1 MKLKSVLLEELS
13 WREIGEAM
21 EGGCRTVLVC
31 AASNEQHGP
40 HLAENTDYI
49 FGLEMC
55 RAVAEK
61 MGDALVAPV
70 IRPGLSQHHMRH
82 PGSLTLRP
90 ETFRMLVEDYV
101 DCYVRH
107 GFERIVLLASHGTNF
122 APLAALAPE
131 LQKKIPPDKDRLRHE
146 FGGFYGPLR
155 RGRPDVRA
163 GAGRLRRPRLL
174 L

>member
-1 MKLKSVLLEELS
+1 MNLKSVLLEELS
-13 WREIGEAM
+13 WREIGQAM
-21 EGGCRTVLVC
+21 EDGCRTVLVC

-55 RAVAEK
+55 RAVAQEL
-61 MGDALVAPV
+61 GDALVAPV

-101 DCYVRH
+101 DGYVRH

-131 LQKKIPPDKDRLRHE
+131 LQEKYPQAKI
-146 FGGFYGPLR
+146 
-155 RGRPDVRA
+155 V
-163 GAGRLRRPRLL
+163 
-174 L
+174 

>member
-1 MKLKSVLLEELS
+1 MP
-13 WREIGEAM
+13 
-21 EGGCRTVLVC
+21 
-31 AASNEQHGP
+31 ASNEQHGP

-122 APLAALAPE
+122 ARWLPWRPSCKKNTPGQRSSAA
-131 LQKKIPPDKDRLRHE
+131 
-146 FGGFYGPLR
+146 
-155 RGRPDVRA
+155 
-163 GAGRLRRPRLL
+163 
-174 L
+174 